1 MKRRFRTPAL
11 KNVPELCRY
20 QLIYMCEKY
29 PSKLNETSEQEALQA
44 QLESLTQELEAIL
57 LKTGNFENILRTH
70 LENALIEE
78 QELTVLYK
86 QQKAAKK
93 EKRLHQKKRGKNYRE
108 IDGLQTIAIKKTPRT
123 NPEEQQEKKRLYREA
138 MLHVHPD
145 KFSMQADK
153 LDLATTITTQLIAIY
168 TTGDLDTLRA
178 FHAHI
183 FQGNDLLTDHIIP
196 QKEIM
201 QPKNNYL
208 HLEIRKMTERL
219 EEAKN
224 KHTYKVLMEYEDP
237 MTFLEE
243 LKAYYE
249 DRLFKLRKRT
259 RKG

>member
-1 MKRRFRTPAL
+1 MS
-11 KNVPELCRY
+11 
-20 QLIYMCEKY
+20 EKY
-29 PSKLNETSEQEALQA
+29 PSKSNVIPEQKVLQA
-44 QLESLTQELEAIL
+44 QLDALTLELEAIQ
-57 LKTGNFENILRTH
+57 LKTSSFENILRSH

-93 EKRLHQKKRGKNYRE
+93 EKRVHQKTRGKNYKDVE
-108 IDGLQTIAIKKTPRT
+108 GLQTIDIEKSSITDPS
-123 NPEEQQEKKRLYREA
+123 EQQEKKRLYREA

-145 KFSMQADK
+145 KFSLQADK
-153 LDLATTITTQLIAIY
+153 LDLATTITTKLIAIY
-168 TTGDLDTLRA
+168 STGDLETLRA

-183 FQGNDLLTDHIIP
+183 FLGNDLLAHQVAI
-196 QKEIM
+196 QKDILL
-201 QPKNNYL
+201 PKNNYL
-208 HLEIRKMTERL
+208 QLEIQKITKRL

-224 KHTYKVLMEYEDP
+224 KHTYKVLVEYEDP

>member
-1 MKRRFRTPAL
+1 MS
-11 KNVPELCRY
+11 
-20 QLIYMCEKY
+20 EKY
-29 PSKLNETSEQEALQA
+29 PYKLNDTSEQEALQA
-44 QLESLTQELEAIL
+44 QLESLSQELEAIL

-78 QELTVLYK
+78 QELTVMYK

-93 EKRLHQKKRGKNYRE
+93 EKRLHQKKRGKNYRK
-108 IDGLQTIAIKKTPRT
+108 IDGLQAVAIKKTPT
-123 NPEEQQEKKRLYREA
+123 SNPEEQQEKKRLYREA

-153 LDLATTITTQLIAIY
+153 LDLATTITTKLIAIY
-168 TTGDLDTLRA
+168 STGDLETLRA

-183 FQGNDLLTDHIIP
+183 FQGNDLLTDHIVP

-201 QPKNNYL
+201 LPKNNYL
-208 HLEIRKMTERL
+208 LLEIQKMAMRL

-249 DRLFKLRKRT
+249 DRLLKLRKRT

>member
-1 MKRRFRTPAL
+1 M
-11 KNVPELCRY
+11 N
-20 QLIYMCEKY
+20 EKH
-29 PSKLNETSEQEALQA
+29 PSNLNGTAEQEKLQA
-44 QLESLTQELEAIL
+44 KLDSLTIELEAIQ
-57 LKTGNFENILRTH
+57 LKTSNFENTLRSN
-70 LENALIEE
+70 LENDLIEE

-108 IDGLQTIAIKKTPRT
+108 EEGLQPVTKEKIITSDSS
-123 NPEEQQEKKRLYREA
+123 EQREKKRLYREA

-153 LDLATTITTQLIAIY
+153 LDLATTITTKLIAIY
-168 TTGDLDTLRA
+168 STGDLETLRA

-183 FQGNDLLTDHIIP
+183 FLGNDLLTHQVTT
-196 QKEIM
+196 QKDILL
-201 QPKNNYL
+201 PKNNYL
-208 HLEIRKMTERL
+208 KIEIQKMAKRI

-224 KHTYKVLMEYEDP
+224 KQTYKVLVEYEDP

-243 LKAYYE
+243 LKAYYD